1 MNDLDILF
9 EDSHIL
15 AINKP
20 SGKVVNRSLTTVV
33 STVQDEVLDHLT
45 FTDDEESEFSQRGGI
60 VHRIDKD
67 TSGVLLIAKDIASF
81 KRLQKQFKRREVEK
95 EYIAVVIGEVKDD
108 LFEINAPIKRNP
120 RNRMKYAVV
129 QGGKEAVTLFK
140 KVRVSERGGDKLT
153 VLKCFPKTG
162 RTHQIRVHLAAYAH
176 PIVADNLY
184 SNAAQFDKWKE
195 KFSRM
200 LLHAHKITFIHPES
214 KAEITIEAPVP
225 HEFDI

>member
-129 QGGKEAVTLFK
+129 QGGKEAVTLFE

>member
-1 MNDLDILF
+1 MST
-9 EDSHIL
+9 EKL
-15 AINKP
+15 AK
-20 SGKVVNRSLTTVV
+20 G
-33 STVQDEVLDHLT
+33 
-45 FTDDEESEFSQRGGI
+45 
-60 VHRIDKD
+60 
-67 TSGVLLIAKDIASF
+67 AKD
-81 KRLQKQFKRREVEK
+81 EK

-129 QGGKEAVTLFK
+129 QGGKEAVTLFE

>member
-45 FTDDEESEFSQRGGI
+45 FTDDEESEFSKRGGI

-81 KRLQKQFKRREVEK
+81 KRLQKQFKRREVDK

-129 QGGKEAVTLFK
+129 QGGKEAVTLFE

-214 KAEITIEAPVP
+214 
-225 HEFDI
+225 

>member
-120 RNRMKYAVV
+120 RNRMKNAVV
-129 QGGKEAVTLFK
+129 QGGKEAVTLFE